1 MVSDASPGVVQIVTP
16 FGTGSGFIIS
26 PSEVGI
32 GLRGGPG
39 VLVITNAHVVLS
51 YDTVDIRLFDG
62 HSYEGRVVDIDES
75 TDLALIALRASRDF
89 EPVSLGNS
97 YSVAVGEDVVAMG
110 FPSGDTDIPLDS
122 PTITRGIVSAKRV
135 SASGVGLLQTDAAI
149 NPGNS
154 GGPLLDRD
162 GRVIGVNTSKVFE
175 STDGRPVEGIGLA
188 VAVNEVSHWFESIR
202 NQLRSGPDSLPDPAP
217 TPASLPDPTATFSTT
232 AGTFV
237 SVSAGER
244 HTCGVKTDGSVECWG
259 ENSSGQA
266 TPSNGSFISVT
277 AGDHHTCGLETDG
290 SVDCW
295 GSNVNFVDKF
305 RGQAAPP
312 DGTFVSVSTG
322 SRHTCGVKTDGFVEC
337 WGSNGLG
344 QSSPPDGTFVS
355 VSAGTQ
361 HTCGVETDGS
371 VDCWGYNYVVQA
383 LPPDGNFISV
393 SSGFHYTC
401 GVKTDGSI
409 DCWGDDDRGQSSPPD
424 GTFISVS
431 AGGGHTCGVKTDGSI
446 DCWGSNGIRNC
457 DSVLQESCS
466 EVPLGQATPP
476 DGSFISVSAGGS
488 HTCGVRIDGSVQC
501 WGYGESGQLG
511 KH

>member
-1 MVSDASPGVVQIVTP
+1 MPRELRLFSNLWQLVKPYSHGKPAAHVLATAAVVLFGSTCGPPTVSSMVSDVSPGVVQIVTP

-32 GLRGGPG
+32 ALRGGPG

-62 HSYEGRVVDIDES
+62 HSYEGRVVGIDES

-89 EPVSLGNS
+89 EPVSLGDS

-122 PTITRGIVSAKRV
+122 PTITRGIVSAKRI

-188 VAVNEVSHWFESIR
+188 VAVNEVLHWFESIR
-202 NQLRSGPDSLPDPAP
+202 NQLRSGPDSLPDPTP
-217 TPASLPDPTATFSTT
+217 TPKSLPDPTATFSTT

-244 HTCGVKTDGSVECWG
+244 HTCGVKTDGSVDCWG
-259 ENSSGQA
+259 SDSSGEA
-266 TPSNGSFISVT
+266 TPPNGSFLSVS
-277 AGDHHTCGLETDG
+277 AGGHHTCGLKADG
-290 SVDCW
+290 SIDCW
-295 GSNVNFVDKF
+295 GSNTNFVGKF

-312 DGTFVSVSTG
+312 DGTFVSVSAG
-322 SRHTCGVKTDGFVEC
+322 FRHTCGMNTDGGVEC

-344 QSSPPDGTFVS
+344 QSSPPDDAFVF
-355 VSAGTQ
+355 VSAGSQ
-361 HTCGVETDGS
+361 
-371 VDCWGYNYVVQA
+371 
-383 LPPDGNFISV
+383 
-393 SSGFHYTC
+393 
-401 GVKTDGSI
+401 
-409 DCWGDDDRGQSSPPD
+409 
-424 GTFISVS
+424 
-431 AGGGHTCGVKTDGSI
+431 HTCGVKTDGSVA
-446 DCWGSNGIRNC
+446 CWGYTRDGK
-457 DSVLQESCS
+457 
-466 EVPLGQATPP
+466 APP
-476 DGSFISVSAGGS
+476 GNFLSVSAGGH
-488 HTCGVRIDGSVQC
+488 HTCGLEGR
-501 WGYGESGQLG
+501 WLHRLLG
-511 KH
+511 